1 VARVRLL
8 PKAPMSPATPSPGSS
23 ALRRAEQDLD
33 PDYHGP
39 RSYGGV
45 YEEGASATAR
55 LAAPTQPPNSSES
68 ASESVTRVPAKASRP
83 TFKVVPPSKFDMY
96 KSSAAAR
103 ELASVA
109 SATTVQARLAAID
122 PLRAEEASD
131 SASGLTARRRKLLG
145 LMLAI
150 VVAMA
155 GVVIAMRAPAVPPL
169 PPRRPWGKKRK
180 E

>member
-1 VARVRLL
+1 MLPRPPLSCSVAL
-8 PKAPMSPATPSPGSS
+8 PCH
-23 ALRRAEQDLD
+23 L
-33 PDYHGP
+33 
-39 RSYGGV
+39 
-45 YEEGASATAR
+45 
-55 LAAPTQPPNSSES
+55 
-68 ASESVTRVPAKASRP
+68 
-83 TFKVVPPSKFDMY
+83 PPSLG
-96 KSSAAAR
+96 A
-103 ELASVA
+103 
-109 SATTVQARLAAID
+109 QARLAAID